1 MSPTERLL
9 DEATWFCDKFGLSDS
24 GFGVASPINDGHLMK
39 RIRSG
44 RVRRITIL
52 RVARWMRYVIAQGAI
67 NDEAINDAESHRAES
82 LSIFDMY
89 YPPNNED
96 AAL

>member
-1 MSPTERLL
+1 VTQELMSPAERLL
-9 DEATWFCDKFGLSDS
+9 DEAAWFCDEFGLSDS
-24 GFGVASPINDGHLMK
+24 SFGVASPINDGHLMK

-52 RVARWMRYVIAQGAI
+52 RVARWMRYVIAQ
-67 NDEAINDAESHRAES
+67 EAISDTESVR
-82 LSIFDMY
+82 DVY
-89 YPPNNED
+89 YPPNNEG